1 MHDDFITI
9 LLVLII
15 TYNFYYYRDDLII
28 ILLNENI
35 TDNLLDDYLLLQIHI
50 NFITTNHHKLLS

>member
-15 TYNFYYYRDDLII
+15 TYNFYYYRDDLRI

-35 TDNLLDDYLLLQIHI
+35 TYNFLDDYLLLQIHI